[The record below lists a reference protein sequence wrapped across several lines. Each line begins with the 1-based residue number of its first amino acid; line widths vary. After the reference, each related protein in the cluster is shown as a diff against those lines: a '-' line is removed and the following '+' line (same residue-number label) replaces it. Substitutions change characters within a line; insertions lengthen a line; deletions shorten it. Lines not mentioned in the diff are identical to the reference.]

1 METRLGR
8 RYDTFFGFEVGIS
21 LNYHCVRF
29 KFDICLNHSYHF
41 YHLQGSLA
49 ILRLLLSQA
58 KQVRET
64 PPEERMNSVYLQD
77 INLERNKGHIRD
89 NDMVDIQAVRQK
101 RLCLF

>member
-1 METRLGR
+1 MGTRLAR
-8 RYDTFFGFEVGIS
+8 RYDPVFRFDVECHS
-21 LNYHCVRF
+21 LNYYCMRF
-29 KFDICLNHSYHF
+29 KFDLYLNHF

-64 PPEERMNSVYLQD
+64 PPEERMNAVYLQD

-89 NDMVDIQAVRQK
+89 NDIVDIQAVR
-101 RLCLF
+101 

>member
-1 METRLGR
+1 M
-8 RYDTFFGFEVGIS
+8 
-21 LNYHCVRF
+21 RF
-29 KFDICLNHSYHF
+29 KFDLYLNHF

-64 PPEERMNSVYLQD
+64 PPEERMNAVYLQD

-89 NDMVDIQAVRQK
+89 NDIVDIQAVR
-101 RLCLF
+101 